1 MHDHADLEIRRALS
15 DQEAERAYM
24 QRWAAQQQRDLETMR
39 RRPRWPWYK
48 RLAAWL
54 RRQWI

>member
-1 MHDHADLEIRRALS
+1 MHDHSDLEIRDALS

-24 QRWAAQQQRDLETMR
+24 KRWAAQQQRDIDRMK
-39 RRPRWPWYK
+39 RRPRPSLIK
-48 RLAAWL
+48 RLATWL